1 MKSYLLKR
9 VFKILR
15 FCFYLHYIRAF
26 FVIFCLNSCSKV
38 ICVLRGW
45 EKLAFCD
52 LFVWE
57 FPKGFSCVLGSELMA
72 FCEFVVWKF
81 SKGFSWLFGIVV
93 VETDPLFFFCC
104 LIAICR
110 IRSSEET
117 ICLVFCD
124 CVDVGGGSGGGAPPA
139 CVCGGVC
146 VDGVCAGGGG
156 GGGGTSLCG
165 FGSGGAGGGVTGN
178 DIFSSVSGKDDT
190 IASEGGDIGFACGFA
205 FGTERTTL
213 FVKTQI
219 WSNMSVYKSHFIDST
234 HETICNDFDKS
245 GDDKWRIE
253 FYLTQAL
260 QHLFQTFWL
269 IDVLMWR
276 WLRFLNYHWKKL
288 QNSLHNKR
296 RDHDISWKNHLH
308 SGRKHV
314 TSHSH
319 GLEHKDPQSR
329 VLNYWFH

>member
-1 MKSYLLKR
+1 
-9 VFKILR
+9 
-15 FCFYLHYIRAF
+15 
-26 FVIFCLNSCSKV
+26 
-38 ICVLRGW
+38 
-45 EKLAFCD
+45 
-52 LFVWE
+52 
-57 FPKGFSCVLGSELMA
+57 
-72 FCEFVVWKF
+72 
-81 SKGFSWLFGIVV
+81 
-93 VETDPLFFFCC
+93 LFFFCC

-165 FGSGGAGGGVTGN
+165 FGSGGAGGGGGTSLCGFGSGGAGGGVTGN

-219 WSNMSVYKSHFIDST
+219 
-234 HETICNDFDKS
+234 
-245 GDDKWRIE
+245 
-253 FYLTQAL
+253 
-260 QHLFQTFWL
+260 
-269 IDVLMWR
+269 
-276 WLRFLNYHWKKL
+276 
-288 QNSLHNKR
+288 
-296 RDHDISWKNHLH
+296 
-308 SGRKHV
+308 
-314 TSHSH
+314 
-319 GLEHKDPQSR
+319 
-329 VLNYWFH
+329 